1 MRFFFLAILFAIAV
15 INSQNRVLQQFFA
28 RDNMTAADTIQSRTT
43 SHQDEHEHELLSS
56 ESMLADR
63 MKNTNSSDYRWV
75 GNQWV
80 PPPPGVQVFTSSQIK
95 KYFSKRNVLVIG
107 DSTSSRMHVT
117 TMLSLMG
124 AADLDNVKKIE
135 VDDPVNSR
143 MAVTN
148 PVLI

>member
-1 MRFFFLAILFAIAV
+1 MIQPKTSMRFFFLAILFAIAV

-56 ESMLADR
+56 ESMADR

-80 PPPPGVQVFTSSQIK
+80 PPPGVPVFTSSQIK

-107 DSTSSRMHVT
+107 DSTSRRMHV

-135 VDDPVNSR
+135 VDDPVK
-143 MAVTN
+143 
-148 PVLI
+148 L